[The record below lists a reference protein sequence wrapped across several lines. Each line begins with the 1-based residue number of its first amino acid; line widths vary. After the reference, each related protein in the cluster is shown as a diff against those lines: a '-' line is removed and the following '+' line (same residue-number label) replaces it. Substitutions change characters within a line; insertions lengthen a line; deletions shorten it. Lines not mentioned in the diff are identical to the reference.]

1 MKRKIIISLIAIAL
15 FGALTVVIVMSQK
28 PDLDQYDQIASDL
41 EAKLRTDGV
50 AFKEVKINNKDPF
63 TIEVVLPY
71 INAENDSQL
80 MIDKIKTAY
89 LVTWELEQ
97 LNRDEFV
104 LSSYI
109 MHITD
114 ENGEKIGWNQRYLYP
129 KESSGEP
136 EEDKQYSLSAVEA
149 EQYLWE
155 NLDLGTSRVDEF
167 QLTTEIRSGQSLNT
181 LSIKLTAPS
190 LSVLNSELPMANINP
205 LLIRMEN
212 NCLFHVDVCYLE
224 IRSPQGEVWLY
235 YISEMDMNTG
245 EYWDMAEGVS
255 ESWFPSPLPLD
266 DLTPTTQAPRATP
279 TERTYPI
286 TTPTPEATSIYP

>member
-1 MKRKIIISLIAIAL
+1 MKRKMIISIIAIIL

-28 PDLDQYDQIASDL
+28 PDADKYEQIASDL
-41 EAKLRTDGV
+41 EARLRTDGV
-50 AFKEVKINNKDPF
+50 AFKEVKIDSKDPF

-71 INAENDSQL
+71 INAENDSHL
-80 MIDKIKTAY
+80 MIDKVKTSY
-89 LVTWELEQ
+89 LVHWELNQ

-109 MHITD
+109 IHITD

-136 EEDKQYSLSAVEA
+136 EEDKQYSLSEVEA
-149 EQYLWE
+149 EQYLRE

-167 QLTTEIRSGQSLNT
+167 QLATETRSGQSLNT

-190 LSVLNSELPMANINP
+190 LDILNRELPMANINP
-205 LLIRMEN
+205 MLNRMEN
-212 NCLFHVDVCYLE
+212 NSLYHINVCFLE
-224 IRSPQGEVWLY
+224 IRSPEGEVWLY
-235 YISEMDMNTG
+235 YIYDLDMRH
-245 EYWDMAEGVS
+245 EKWDMAEGVS
-255 ESWFPSPLPLD
+255 QSWFPSPFPND
-266 DLTPTTQAPRATP
+266 PMTPTSPTPRATP

-286 TTPTPEATSIYP
+286 NTPTQEATNIYP